1 MEKSEGWSFAYMG
14 TDHDVEG
21 VTVSLSITNVVK
33 FEKTEEETL
42 RSFKKE
48 RVSSGLLKSC
58 EENFFKLFWIL
69 PGGGAIFAEN
79 FKRSM
84 KKFIFA
90 LSCAAMMLVC
100 GCSKESHGD
109 QNHVTC
115 PVESDWS
122 GLVKAHPL
130 FVGFPEFTGR
140 IQNPLYSD
148 LGDGEETIV
157 FIVYNCKEDVATD
170 YCKRLASFGFTK
182 DDSWKY
188 TKVADGITYIFTGTY
203 SSGNFGLNFY
213 VKSASK

>member
-1 MEKSEGWSFAYMG
+1 M
-14 TDHDVEG
+14 EG

-58 EENFFKLFWIL
+58 EENFFKLVWSL
-69 PGGGAIFAEN
+69 PGGGAICVEN

>member
-1 MEKSEGWSFAYMG
+1 MRWLRFKLHPALSGCA
-14 TDHDVEG
+14 
-21 VTVSLSITNVVK
+21 SITLLSRSELWVAQK
-33 FEKTEEETL
+33 L
-42 RSFKKE
+42 RGKI
-48 RVSSGLLKSC
+48 
-58 EENFFKLFWIL
+58 FFKLFWIL

-90 LSCAAMMLVC
+90 LSCAAMMFIC

-188 TKVADGITYIFTGTY
+188 TKVADGITYTFTGTY

>member
-1 MEKSEGWSFAYMG
+1 M
-14 TDHDVEG
+14 
-21 VTVSLSITNVVK
+21 
-33 FEKTEEETL
+33 
-42 RSFKKE
+42 
-48 RVSSGLLKSC
+48 SSGRGDLWAFSKVAGK
-58 EENFFKLFWIL
+58 NFFKLFWIL
-69 PGGGAIFAEN
+69 PGGAIFVEN

-115 PVESDWS
+115 LFDSDWS

-170 YCKRLASFGFTK
+170 YCKRLVSFGFTK

-188 TKVADGITYIFTGTY
+188 TKVADGITYTFTGTY

>member
-1 MEKSEGWSFAYMG
+1 M
-14 TDHDVEG
+14 
-21 VTVSLSITNVVK
+21 
-33 FEKTEEETL
+33 
-42 RSFKKE
+42 
-48 RVSSGLLKSC
+48 SSGLLKSC
-58 EENFFKLFWIL
+58 EENFFQIVLDFT
-69 PGGGAIFAEN
+69 GGGAIFAEN

-170 YCKRLASFGFTK
+170 YCKRLASFGFAK

>member
-1 MEKSEGWSFAYMG
+1 M
-14 TDHDVEG
+14 
-21 VTVSLSITNVVK
+21 
-33 FEKTEEETL
+33 
-42 RSFKKE
+42 
-48 RVSSGLLKSC
+48 SSGLLKSC

-90 LSCAAMMLVC
+90 LSCAVMMFIC
-100 GCSKESHGD
+100 GCSKESHGE

-170 YCKRLASFGFTK
+170 YCKRLASFGFAK

-188 TKVADGITYIFTGTY
+188 TKVADGITYTFTGTY
-203 SSGNFGLNFY
+203 SSGSFGLNFY

>member
-1 MEKSEGWSFAYMG
+1 M
-14 TDHDVEG
+14 
-21 VTVSLSITNVVK
+21 
-33 FEKTEEETL
+33 
-42 RSFKKE
+42 
-48 RVSSGLLKSC
+48 SSGLLQSC
-58 EENFFKLFWIL
+58 EESFFQIVLDFT
-69 PGGGAIFAEN
+69 GGGAIFVEN

-148 LGDGEETIV
+148 LGDGRRQLCSSSIIV
-157 FIVYNCKEDVATD
+157 
-170 YCKRLASFGFTK
+170 KRMSRLIIARDLHLSGSQRMIPGNIQRSLMESPIFSPVLIRQAVL
-182 DDSWKY
+182 DL
-188 TKVADGITYIFTGTY
+188 IFT
-203 SSGNFGLNFY
+203 
-213 VKSASK
+213 

>member
-1 MEKSEGWSFAYMG
+1 MG

-69 PGGGAIFAEN
+69 PGGGTIFVEN

-170 YCKRLASFGFTK
+170 YCKRLVSFGFTK

>member
-1 MEKSEGWSFAYMG
+1 
-14 TDHDVEG
+14 
-21 VTVSLSITNVVK
+21 
-33 FEKTEEETL
+33 
-42 RSFKKE
+42 
-48 RVSSGLLKSC
+48 
-58 EENFFKLFWIL
+58 
-69 PGGGAIFAEN
+69 
-79 FKRSM
+79 M

-157 FIVYNCKEDVATD
+157 FIVCNCKEDVATD

-203 SSGNFGLNFY
+203 SSGNFGLNFH

>member
-1 MEKSEGWSFAYMG
+1 
-14 TDHDVEG
+14 
-21 VTVSLSITNVVK
+21 
-33 FEKTEEETL
+33 
-42 RSFKKE
+42 
-48 RVSSGLLKSC
+48 
-58 EENFFKLFWIL
+58 
-69 PGGGAIFAEN
+69 
-79 FKRSM
+79 M

-90 LSCAAMMLVC
+90 LSCAAMMFIC

-170 YCKRLASFGFTK
+170 YCKRLVSFGFTK

-203 SSGNFGLNFY
+203 SSGNLGLNFY

>member
-1 MEKSEGWSFAYMG
+1 M
-14 TDHDVEG
+14 
-21 VTVSLSITNVVK
+21 
-33 FEKTEEETL
+33 
-42 RSFKKE
+42 
-48 RVSSGLLKSC
+48 
-58 EENFFKLFWIL
+58 
-69 PGGGAIFAEN
+69 EN

-100 GCSKESHGD
+100 GCSKESHGE

-170 YCKRLASFGFTK
+170 YCKRLASFGFAK

-188 TKVADGITYIFTGTY
+188 TKVADGITYTFTGTY
-203 SSGNFGLNFY
+203 SSGRFGLNFY

>member
-1 MEKSEGWSFAYMG
+1 
-14 TDHDVEG
+14 
-21 VTVSLSITNVVK
+21 
-33 FEKTEEETL
+33 
-42 RSFKKE
+42 
-48 RVSSGLLKSC
+48 
-58 EENFFKLFWIL
+58 
-69 PGGGAIFAEN
+69 
-79 FKRSM
+79 M

-157 FIVYNCKEDVATD
+157 FIVCNCKEDVATD
-170 YCKRLASFGFTK
+170 YCKKLVSFGFTK

-188 TKVADGITYIFTGTY
+188 TKVADGITYTFTGTY

>member
-1 MEKSEGWSFAYMG
+1 
-14 TDHDVEG
+14 
-21 VTVSLSITNVVK
+21 
-33 FEKTEEETL
+33 
-42 RSFKKE
+42 
-48 RVSSGLLKSC
+48 
-58 EENFFKLFWIL
+58 
-69 PGGGAIFAEN
+69 
-79 FKRSM
+79 
-84 KKFIFA
+84 
-90 LSCAAMMLVC
+90 MLVC

-157 FIVYNCKEDVATD
+157 FIVNCKEDVATD

-188 TKVADGITYIFTGTY
+188 IQRSLTESPIFSPALIRQAILDLIFT
-203 SSGNFGLNFY
+203 
-213 VKSASK
+213 